1 MKYLIITLSVIILA
15 LGLYCKSL
23 KADLEI
29 SEQNNKILE
38 NSIKVQDET
47 ISKLKDDY
55 SKIQSANS
63 ELNELY
69 QNQMKRVQIQ
79 NAINSFENNLKSKTA
94 ELTKS
99 KTAELTKSETVSAV
113 SNAVSKSSK
122 ECLVSDHKT
131 KVQYSIYK
139 CYKDPK
145 CDILQ

>member
-1 MKYLIITLSVIILA
+1 MKYLIITFSVVILA

-69 QNQMKRVQIQ
+69 NSQMKRFQIKD
-79 NAINSFENNLKSKTA
+79 AINSFENNLKSKSA
-94 ELTKS
+94 KLVES
-99 KTAELTKSETVSAV
+99 KEST
-113 SNAVSKSSK
+113 KSSK
-122 ECLVSDHKT
+122 ECLVPEQKT

>member
-1 MKYLIITLSVIILA
+1 MKYLIIAFSVVILA

-23 KADLEI
+23 KADLEV

-69 QNQMKRVQIQ
+69 NSQMKRFQIHD
-79 NAINSFENNLKSKTA
+79 AINSFENNLKSKSA
-94 ELTKS
+94 ELVES
-99 KTAELTKSETVSAV
+99 KESA
-113 SNAVSKSSK
+113 KSSK
-122 ECLVSDHKT
+122 ECLVSEHKT

-139 CYKDPK
+139 CYKDSK

>member
-1 MKYLIITLSVIILA
+1 MKYLIITFSVVILA

-38 NSIKVQDET
+38 NSLKVQDET

-79 NAINSFENNLKSKTA
+79 NAINSFENNLKSKTV
-94 ELTKS
+94 S
-99 KTAELTKSETVSAV
+99 TVS
-113 SNAVSKSSK
+113 NTVSKSSK
-122 ECLVSDHKT
+122 ECLVSEHKT
-131 KVQYSIYK
+131 KVQYSIYE

-145 CDILQ
+145 CDILR

>member
-1 MKYLIITLSVIILA
+1 MKYLIIIFSVVILA
-15 LGLYCKSL
+15 LGLYCKLL
-23 KADLEI
+23 KSDLEI

-69 QNQMKRVQIQ
+69 NSQMKRFQIQ

-94 ELTKS
+94 ELVES
-99 KTAELTKSETVSAV
+99 KEST
-113 SNAVSKSSK
+113 KSSK
-122 ECLVSDHKT
+122 ECLVTEPKKV

>member
-1 MKYLIITLSVIILA
+1 MKYLIIAFSVVILA

-69 QNQMKRVQIQ
+69 NSQMKRVQIQ
-79 NAINSFENNLKSKTA
+79 NAINSFENNLKSKTS

-99 KTAELTKSETVSAV
+99 
-113 SNAVSKSSK
+113 SKSSK
-122 ECLVSDHKT
+122 ECLVSEHKT
-131 KVQYSIYK
+131 KVQYSIYE

>member
-1 MKYLIITLSVIILA
+1 MKYLIITFSVVILA

-69 QNQMKRVQIQ
+69 NSQMKRFQIKD
-79 NAINSFENNLKSKTA
+79 AINSFENNLKSKTT
-94 ELTKS
+94 ELVES
-99 KTAELTKSETVSAV
+99 KEST
-113 SNAVSKSSK
+113 KSSK
-122 ECLVSDHKT
+122 ECLVTEHKT

-139 CYKDPK
+139 CYKDSK

>member
-1 MKYLIITLSVIILA
+1 MKYLIITFSVIILV

-23 KADLEI
+23 KADLEV

-69 QNQMKRVQIQ
+69 NSQMKRFQIKD
-79 NAINSFENNLKSKTA
+79 AINSFENNLKSKSA
-94 ELTKS
+94 EFVES
-99 KTAELTKSETVSAV
+99 KEST
-113 SNAVSKSSK
+113 KSSK
-122 ECLVSDHKT
+122 ECLVSEHKT

>member
-1 MKYLIITLSVIILA
+1 MKYLIITFSVVILA

-23 KADLEI
+23 KADLEV
-29 SEQNNKILE
+29 SEQNNEILK
-38 NSIKVQDET
+38 NSLKVQDET

-69 QNQMKRVQIQ
+69 KNQMKRFQIHD
-79 NAINSFENNLKSKTA
+79 AINSFENNLKSKT
-94 ELTKS
+94 
-99 KTAELTKSETVSAV
+99 VSAV
-113 SNAVSKSSK
+113 SNEVSKSSK
-122 ECLVSDHKT
+122 ECLVSEHKT

-139 CYKDPK
+139 CYKDSK

>member
-1 MKYLIITLSVIILA
+1 MKYLIIAFSVVILA

-23 KADLEI
+23 KADLEV

-69 QNQMKRVQIQ
+69 NSQMKRFQIHD
-79 NAINSFENNLKSKTA
+79 AINSFENNLKSKSA
-94 ELTKS
+94 EFVES
-99 KTAELTKSETVSAV
+99 KEST
-113 SNAVSKSSK
+113 KSSK
-122 ECLVSDHKT
+122 ECLVTEHKT

-139 CYKDPK
+139 CYKDSK

>member
-1 MKYLIITLSVIILA
+1 MKYLIVTFSVLILI
-15 LGLYCKSL
+15 LCLYCKSL

-69 QNQMKRVQIQ
+69 KNQMKRFQIHD
-79 NAINSFENNLKSKTA
+79 AINSFENNLKS
-94 ELTKS
+94 
-99 KTAELTKSETVSAV
+99 ETVSVV
-113 SNAVSKSSK
+113 SNEVSSAVSKSSK
-122 ECLVSDHKT
+122 ECLVSEHKT

>member
-1 MKYLIITLSVIILA
+1 MKYLIIAFSVVILA

-23 KADLEI
+23 KADLEV

-69 QNQMKRVQIQ
+69 NSQMKRFQIKD
-79 NAINSFENNLKSKTA
+79 AINSFENNLKSKSA
-94 ELTKS
+94 ELVES
-99 KTAELTKSETVSAV
+99 KEST
-113 SNAVSKSSK
+113 KSSK
-122 ECLVSDHKT
+122 ECLVSEHKT

-139 CYKDPK
+139 CYKDTK

>member
-1 MKYLIITLSVIILA
+1 MKYLIIAFSVVILA

-23 KADLEI
+23 KADLEV

-69 QNQMKRVQIQ
+69 NSQMKRFQIKD
-79 NAINSFENNLKSKTA
+79 AINSFENNLKSKTA
-94 ELTKS
+94 ELVES
-99 KTAELTKSETVSAV
+99 KEST
-113 SNAVSKSSK
+113 KSSK
-122 ECLVSDHKT
+122 ECLVTEHRT

-139 CYKDPK
+139 CYKDSK

>member
-1 MKYLIITLSVIILA
+1 MKYLIIAFSVVILA

-23 KADLEI
+23 KADLEV

-55 SKIQSANS
+55 SKIQSAHS

-69 QNQMKRVQIQ
+69 NSQMKRFQIHD
-79 NAINSFENNLKSKTA
+79 AINSFENNLKSKSA
-94 ELTKS
+94 ELVES
-99 KTAELTKSETVSAV
+99 KEST
-113 SNAVSKSSK
+113 KSSK
-122 ECLVSDHKT
+122 ECLVSEHKT

-139 CYKDPK
+139 CYKDSK

>member
-1 MKYLIITLSVIILA
+1 MKYLIIAFSVVILA

-69 QNQMKRVQIQ
+69 NSQMKRFQIHD
-79 NAINSFENNLKSKTA
+79 AINSFENNLKTKSA
-94 ELTKS
+94 ELVES
-99 KTAELTKSETVSAV
+99 KEST
-113 SNAVSKSSK
+113 KSSK
-122 ECLVSDHKT
+122 ECLVTEHKT

-139 CYKDPK
+139 CYKDSK

>member
-1 MKYLIITLSVIILA
+1 MKYLIIAFSVVILA

-23 KADLEI
+23 KADLEV

-38 NSIKVQDET
+38 NSLKVQDET

-69 QNQMKRVQIQ
+69 NSQMKRFQIHD
-79 NAINSFENNLKSKTA
+79 AINSFENNLKSKTT
-94 ELTKS
+94 ES
-99 KTAELTKSETVSAV
+99 KES
-113 SNAVSKSSK
+113 SKSSK
-122 ECLVSDHKT
+122 ECLVSEHET

>member
-1 MKYLIITLSVIILA
+1 MKYLIIAFSVVILA

-69 QNQMKRVQIQ
+69 NSQMKRFQIKD
-79 NAINSFENNLKSKTA
+79 AINSFENNLKSKTA
-94 ELTKS
+94 ELVES
-99 KTAELTKSETVSAV
+99 KESL
-113 SNAVSKSSK
+113 KSSK
-122 ECLVSDHKT
+122 ECLVTEHKT

-139 CYKDPK
+139 CYKDSK

>member
-1 MKYLIITLSVIILA
+1 MKYLVITFSAVILI

-23 KADLEI
+23 KSDLEI
-29 SEQNNKILE
+29 SEQNNEILE

-69 QNQMKRVQIQ
+69 NNQMKRFQIHD
-79 NAINSFENNLKSKTA
+79 AINSFENDLKSKTA
-94 ELTKS
+94 ELVES
-99 KTAELTKSETVSAV
+99 KES
-113 SNAVSKSSK
+113 SKSSK
-122 ECLVSDHKT
+122 ECLVSEHKT

-139 CYKDPK
+139 CYKDSK

>member
-1 MKYLIITLSVIILA
+1 MKYLIIAFSVVILA

-23 KADLEI
+23 KADLEV

-38 NSIKVQDET
+38 NSLKVQDET

-69 QNQMKRVQIQ
+69 NSQMKRFQIHD
-79 NAINSFENNLKSKTA
+79 AINSFENNLKSKTT
-94 ELTKS
+94 ELTQS
-99 KTAELTKSETVSAV
+99 
-113 SNAVSKSSK
+113 SKSSK
-122 ECLVSDHKT
+122 ECLVSEHKT

>member
-1 MKYLIITLSVIILA
+1 MKYLIVTFSVVILI

-23 KADLEI
+23 KSDLEI

-69 QNQMKRVQIQ
+69 KSQMKRVQIQ
-79 NAINSFENNLKSKTA
+79 NAINSFENNLKS
-94 ELTKS
+94 
-99 KTAELTKSETVSAV
+99 ETVSAV
-113 SNAVSKSSK
+113 SNTVSKSSK
-122 ECLVSDHKT
+122 ECLVSEHKT
-131 KVQYSIYK
+131 KVQYSIYE

-145 CDILQ
+145 CDILR

>member
-1 MKYLIITLSVIILA
+1 MKYIIIALSVTIMV
-15 LGLYCKSL
+15 LGFYCKSL
-23 KADLEI
+23 KSDLEI

-38 NSIKVQDET
+38 TSIKVQNET
-47 ISKLKDDY
+47 ISKLKTDY

-69 QNQMKRVQIQ
+69 QNQMKRFQIQ
-79 NAINSFENNLKSKTA
+79 NAISSFENNLKSKTA

-99 KTAELTKSETVSAV
+99 
-113 SNAVSKSSK
+113 SKSSK
-122 ECLVSDHKT
+122 ECLVSEHKT

>member
-1 MKYLIITLSVIILA
+1 MKYLIVTFSVLILI

-23 KADLEI
+23 KSDLEI

-69 QNQMKRVQIQ
+69 QNQMKRVQIHD
-79 NAINSFENNLKSKTA
+79 AINSFENNLKS
-94 ELTKS
+94 
-99 KTAELTKSETVSAV
+99 ETVST
-113 SNAVSKSSK
+113 VSKSSK
-122 ECLVSDHKT
+122 ECLVSEHKT
-131 KVQYSIYK
+131 KVQYSIYE

-145 CDILQ
+145 CDILR

>member
-1 MKYLIITLSVIILA
+1 MKYLIITFSVVILI

-23 KADLEI
+23 KSDLEI

-79 NAINSFENNLKSKTA
+79 NAINSFENNLKSKTV
-94 ELTKS
+94 S
-99 KTAELTKSETVSAV
+99 TVS
-113 SNAVSKSSK
+113 NEVSKSSK
-122 ECLVSDHKT
+122 ECLVSEHKT

>member
-1 MKYLIITLSVIILA
+1 MKYLIVTFSVLILI

-23 KADLEI
+23 KSDLEI

-55 SKIQSANS
+55 SKIQRANS

-69 QNQMKRVQIQ
+69 QNQMKRFQIHD
-79 NAINSFENNLKSKTA
+79 AINSFENNLKSKTV
-94 ELTKS
+94 S
-99 KTAELTKSETVSAV
+99 TVS
-113 SNAVSKSSK
+113 NDVSKSSK
-122 ECLVSDHKT
+122 ECLVSEHKT

>member
-1 MKYLIITLSVIILA
+1 MKYLIVTFSVVILA

-23 KADLEI
+23 KADLEV

-38 NSIKVQDET
+38 NSLKVQDET

-69 QNQMKRVQIQ
+69 KNQMKRFQIHD
-79 NAINSFENNLKSKTA
+79 AINSFENNLKSKTA

-99 KTAELTKSETVSAV
+99 
-113 SNAVSKSSK
+113 SKSSK
-122 ECLVSDHKT
+122 ECLVPEHKT

-139 CYKDPK
+139 CYKDSK

>member
-1 MKYLIITLSVIILA
+1 MKYLIITFSVVILA

-69 QNQMKRVQIQ
+69 NSQMKRFQIHD
-79 NAINSFENNLKSKTA
+79 AINSFENNLKS
-94 ELTKS
+94 
-99 KTAELTKSETVSAV
+99 ETVSTV
-113 SNAVSKSSK
+113 SNEVSKSSK
-122 ECLVSDHKT
+122 ECLVSEHKT
-131 KVQYSIYK
+131 KVQYSIYE

-145 CDILQ
+145 CDILR

>member
-1 MKYLIITLSVIILA
+1 MKYLIIAFSVVVFA

-23 KADLEI
+23 KADLEV

-79 NAINSFENNLKSKTA
+79 DAINSFENNLKSKST
-94 ELTKS
+94 ELVES
-99 KTAELTKSETVSAV
+99 KEST
-113 SNAVSKSSK
+113 KSSK
-122 ECLVSDHKT
+122 ECLVSEHKT

>member
-1 MKYLIITLSVIILA
+1 MKYLIITFSVVILA

-23 KADLEI
+23 KADLEV

-69 QNQMKRVQIQ
+69 NSQMKRFQIHD
-79 NAINSFENNLKSKTA
+79 AINSFENNLKSKTA
-94 ELTKS
+94 ELVES
-99 KTAELTKSETVSAV
+99 KEST
-113 SNAVSKSSK
+113 KSSK
-122 ECLVSDHKT
+122 ECLVTEHKT

-139 CYKDPK
+139 CYKDSK

>member
-1 MKYLIITLSVIILA
+1 MKYLIVTFSVVILI

-23 KADLEI
+23 KSDLEI

-69 QNQMKRVQIQ
+69 QNQMKRVQIHD
-79 NAINSFENNLKSKTA
+79 AINSFENNLKSKTV
-94 ELTKS
+94 S
-99 KTAELTKSETVSAV
+99 TVSN
-113 SNAVSKSSK
+113 SVSKSSK
-122 ECLVSDHKT
+122 ECLVSEHKT

>member
-1 MKYLIITLSVIILA
+1 MKYLIITFSVVILI

-23 KADLEI
+23 KSDLEI

-69 QNQMKRVQIQ
+69 NSQMKRFQIQ
-79 NAINSFENNLKSKTA
+79 NAINSFENNLKSKT
-94 ELTKS
+94 
-99 KTAELTKSETVSAV
+99 VSAV
-113 SNAVSKSSK
+113 SNEVSKSSK
-122 ECLVSDHKT
+122 ECLVPEHKT
-131 KVQYSIYK
+131 KVQYSIYE

-145 CDILQ
+145 CDILR

>member
-1 MKYLIITLSVIILA
+1 MKYLIITFSVVILA

-23 KADLEI
+23 KADLEV

-69 QNQMKRVQIQ
+69 NSQMKRFQIHD
-79 NAINSFENNLKSKTA
+79 AINSFENNLKSKTA
-94 ELTKS
+94 ELVES
-99 KTAELTKSETVSAV
+99 KEST
-113 SNAVSKSSK
+113 KSSK
-122 ECLVSDHKT
+122 ECLVSEHKT

-139 CYKDPK
+139 CYKDSK

>member
-1 MKYLIITLSVIILA
+1 MKYLIIAFSVVILA

-69 QNQMKRVQIQ
+69 NSQMKRYQIHD
-79 NAINSFENNLKSKTA
+79 AINSFENTLKTDSVKSK
-94 ELTKS
+94 ES
-99 KTAELTKSETVSAV
+99 
-113 SNAVSKSSK
+113 SKSSK
-122 ECLVSDHKT
+122 ECLVSKHKT
-131 KVQYSIYK
+131 KVQYSIYE

>member
-1 MKYLIITLSVIILA
+1 MKYLIVTFSVVILI

-23 KADLEI
+23 KSDLEI

-79 NAINSFENNLKSKTA
+79 NAINSFENNLKS
-94 ELTKS
+94 
-99 KTAELTKSETVSAV
+99 ETVSAV
-113 SNAVSKSSK
+113 SNTVSKSSK
-122 ECLVSDHKT
+122 ECLVSEHKT
-131 KVQYSIYK
+131 KVQYSIYE

-145 CDILQ
+145 CDILR

>member
-1 MKYLIITLSVIILA
+1 MKYLIVTFSVVILI

-23 KADLEI
+23 KSDLEI

-79 NAINSFENNLKSKTA
+79 NAINSFENNLKS
-94 ELTKS
+94 
-99 KTAELTKSETVSAV
+99 ELTKSETVST
-113 SNAVSKSSK
+113 VSKSSK
-122 ECLVSDHKT
+122 ECLVSEHKT

>member
-1 MKYLIITLSVIILA
+1 MKYLIVTFSVVILI

-23 KADLEI
+23 KSDLEI

-38 NSIKVQDET
+38 NSIKLQDET

-79 NAINSFENNLKSKTA
+79 NAINSFENNLKS
-94 ELTKS
+94 
-99 KTAELTKSETVSAV
+99 ETVSTV
-113 SNAVSKSSK
+113 SSAVSKSSK
-122 ECLVSDHKT
+122 ECLVSEHKT

>member
-1 MKYLIITLSVIILA
+1 MKYLIIVFSVVILA

-23 KADLEI
+23 KTDLEV

-69 QNQMKRVQIQ
+69 NSQMKRFQIKD
-79 NAINSFENNLKSKTA
+79 AINSFENNLKSKSA
-94 ELTKS
+94 ELVES
-99 KTAELTKSETVSAV
+99 KEST
-113 SNAVSKSSK
+113 KSSK
-122 ECLVSDHKT
+122 ECLVTEHKT

>member
-1 MKYLIITLSVIILA
+1 MKYLIITFSVLILI

-23 KADLEI
+23 KSDLEI

-79 NAINSFENNLKSKTA
+79 NAINSFENNLKS
-94 ELTKS
+94 
-99 KTAELTKSETVSAV
+99 ETVST
-113 SNAVSKSSK
+113 VSKSSK
-122 ECLVSDHKT
+122 ECLVPEHKT
-131 KVQYSIYK
+131 KVQYSIYE

-145 CDILQ
+145 CDILR

>member
-1 MKYLIITLSVIILA
+1 MKYLIIAFSVVILA

-23 KADLEI
+23 KADLEV

-69 QNQMKRVQIQ
+69 NSQMKRFQIHD
-79 NAINSFENNLKSKTA
+79 AINSFENNLKS
-94 ELTKS
+94 
-99 KTAELTKSETVSAV
+99 ETVETKEST
-113 SNAVSKSSK
+113 KSSK
-122 ECLVSDHKT
+122 ECLVSEHKT

-139 CYKDPK
+139 CYKDSK